1 MTGILIVDKPRD
13 WTSSDVVCKLRG
25 MLHERRVGHSG
36 TLDPMATGVL
46 PVFIG
51 RATRAVEF
59 CESDEKEYIAG
70 IRLGIET
77 DTQDTTGTVLHTWDC
92 TADEMAL
99 RAVLPEF
106 TGRIS
111 QLPPMYSAVKVGG
124 KKLYELAR
132 RGVELERTPRQVTIR
147 VLELLSGGGDTYT
160 LRVVCSKGTY
170 IRTLCHEIGRRLGC
184 GAAMCALRRVRAGS
198 FSIGQA
204 VTLEEV
210 SAAVRQ
216 GCPEKLLMPVDSV
229 FSQYPAVTVSGKKE
243 KMCRNGA
250 DFSLDDRPDGRYRV
264 YNENGLFLMVGKMDD
279 GIMHTE
285 KSFFEV

>member
-1 MTGILIVDKPRD
+1 
-13 WTSSDVVCKLRG
+13 
-25 MLHERRVGHSG
+25 
-36 TLDPMATGVL
+36 
-46 PVFIG
+46 
-51 RATRAVEF
+51 
-59 CESDEKEYIAG
+59 
-70 IRLGIET
+70 
-77 DTQDTTGTVLHTWDC
+77 
-92 TADEMAL
+92 
-99 RAVLPEF
+99 
-106 TGRIS
+106 
-111 QLPPMYSAVKVGG
+111 
-124 KKLYELAR
+124 
-132 RGVELERTPRQVTIR
+132 
-147 VLELLSGGGDTYT
+147 
-160 LRVVCSKGTY
+160 
-170 IRTLCHEIGRRLGC
+170 
-184 GAAMCALRRVRAGS
+184 MCALRRVRAGS